1 MTVAASSPQPE
12 APRRRA
18 QWRYW
23 LGQYAGLLANLMPP
37 LLYLLAFFY
46 APMSILLVMSFW
58 KSGYMTL
65 RPGFTLENYITFFTT
80 PVYLKALSNTFFI
93 ATGTMLALIVVAY
106 PIAFYLARMRPRYE
120 RLILYLLIIPVEI
133 NFLIRIFAWKI
144 ALGRSGII
152 NSALMAAGLIR
163 EPLGFLLY
171 SKFAVGL
178 VLMHEW
184 LPYVVIPVYLALK
197 GIPPEIIAAARS
209 LGASRWDVFWH
220 IVLPLSVPGLFA
232 SFVLVYIP
240 MLGEFAVP
248 ALVGGPS
255 GYMLGNVIENQ
266 FLSAGNWGLGSAI
279 GFILLTVTLAL
290 VALVVKVAGVEKLL

>member
-1 MTVAASSPQPE
+1 MTAR
-12 APRRRA
+12 PRR
-18 QWRYW
+18 WRYVV
-23 LGQYAGLLANLMPP
+23 GQYVGLAFNLVPP
-37 LLYLLAFFY
+37 GLYLLAFFY

-65 RPGFTLENYITFFTT
+65 EPGFTLENYITFLTT
-80 PVYLKALSNTFFI
+80 PIYLKALRNTVAI
-93 ATGTMLALIVVAY
+93 ATGTMLALVV
-106 PIAFYLARMRPRYE
+106 IAFPMAYYLARMRPRYE

-144 ALGRSGII
+144 ALGRSGIF
-152 NSALMAAGLIR
+152 NRALMALGLID
-163 EPLGFLLY
+163 EPLKFLLY
-171 SKFAVGL
+171 SKFAVAL
-178 VLMHEW
+178 VLVHEW
-184 LPYVVIPVYLALK
+184 LPYVVIPLYLALK
-197 GIPPEIIAAARS
+197 GISPDIIAAARS
-209 LGASRWDVFWH
+209 LGATRWDVFRH
-220 IVLPLSVPGLFA
+220 IILPLSVPGLFA

-255 GYMLGNVIENQ
+255 GYMLGNVVENQ

-279 GFILLTVTLAL
+279 GFVLLTVTLAL

>member
-1 MTVAASSPQPE
+1 MTVALDTASPW
-12 APRRRA
+12 RA
-18 QWRYW
+18 RWRYL
-23 LGQYAGLLANLMPP
+23 LGQYVGLLANLTPP
-37 LLYLLAFFY
+37 LLYLLALFY

-65 RPGFTLENYITFFTT
+65 EPAFTLENYITFFTT
-80 PVYLKALSNTFFI
+80 PVYLKALANTFVI
-93 ATGTMLALIVVAY
+93 ATGTMLALVV
-106 PIAFYLARMRPRYE
+106 IAFPMAYYLARMHPRHE
-120 RLILYLLIIPVEI
+120 RLIIYLLIIPVEI

-152 NSALMAAGLIR
+152 NSALLSLGLVH
-163 EPLGFLLY
+163 EPLKFLLY
-171 SKFAVGL
+171 SKFAVAL
-178 VLMHEW
+178 VLVHEW
-184 LPYVVIPVYLALK
+184 LPYVVIPLYLALK
-197 GIPPEIIAAARS
+197 GIAPEIIAAARS
-209 LGASRWDVFWH
+209 LGATRWDVFRH
-220 IVLPLSVPGLFA
+220 IILPLSVPGLFA

>member
-1 MTVAASSPQPE
+1 MTAR
-12 APRRRA
+12 PRR
-18 QWRYW
+18 WRYV
-23 LGQYAGLLANLMPP
+23 LGQYVGLAFNLVPP
-37 LLYLLAFFY
+37 GLYLLVFFY

-65 RPGFTLENYITFFTT
+65 TPAFTLENYITFLTT
-80 PVYLKALSNTFFI
+80 PIYLKALRNTVVI
-93 ATGTMLALIVVAY
+93 ATGTMLALVV
-106 PIAFYLARMRPRYE
+106 IAFPMAYYLARMRPRYE

-144 ALGRSGII
+144 ALGRSGIF
-152 NSALMAAGLIR
+152 NRALMALGLID
-163 EPLGFLLY
+163 EPLKFLLY
-171 SKFAVGL
+171 SKFAVAL
-178 VLMHEW
+178 VLVHEW
-184 LPYVVIPVYLALK
+184 LPYVVIPLYLALK
-197 GIPPEIIAAARS
+197 GISPDIIAAARS
-209 LGASRWDVFWH
+209 LGATRWDVFRH
-220 IVLPLSVPGLFA
+220 IILPLSVPGLFA

-255 GYMLGNVIENQ
+255 GYMLGNVVENQ

-279 GFILLTVTLAL
+279 GFVLLTVTLAL